1 MLRMPAVKVIVAA
14 LALISTRPSSGFVNP
29 SVTPRTCPNTALSMS
44 FFGGGEDDELL
55 RESRSAR
62 SAGAGDRLV
71 ELKRPLGLVLEQ
83 DEEGNVYVATVAPRG
98 NAARTG
104 LVKEGDFVTMCS
116 ATFGGQMWSTRGV
129 GLTRVLAAIR
139 VRAGPTVSL
148 VFETAGESKKKV
160 VNTAKIAQ
168 ANEEARFRAQKKKD
182 KLLKE
187 LDADDQKLKKTNKFF
202 GLF

>member
-1 MLRMPAVKVIVAA
+1 MYI
-14 LALISTRPSSGFVNP
+14 
-29 SVTPRTCPNTALSMS
+29 
-44 FFGGGEDDELL
+44 
-55 RESRSAR
+55 
-62 SAGAGDRLV
+62 AGD
-71 ELKRPLGLVLEQ
+71 K
-83 DEEGNVYVATVAPRG
+83 
-98 NAARTG
+98 
-104 LVKEGDFVTMCS
+104 VKEGDFVTMCS

-187 LDADDQKLKKTNKFF
+187 LDADDQKLKKNNKFF